1 MRDLER
7 LKKNKRLFHLLTPQ
21 LKYIYDD
28 SKILGVEKGRQLGF
42 TWISAAKI
50 LRINLT
56 EPKPL
61 DHYWISRDEF
71 TAKLFLQDFIQWLNI
86 LDAGLNHKKEFKAT
100 LIDMGN
106 DVQAL
111 KIKLPR
117 SSSSGPVYLN
127 VMSSSVNSIAG
138 KRGHIWI
145 DEAALHKDFQQLY
158 DIAKPAT
165 RWGGN
170 ITFFS
175 THRSKQNYFFKLIQ
189 KIKSGGV
196 PEASV
201 MTVTLD
207 DMLQFG
213 YLDILNDRYAMQ
225 GKRKYA
231 SDEEFL
237 AQEKAQASS
246 EEMFLQ
252 ENMCVPAD
260 ADAVQAVTEDDL
272 RKMMRPQGEIFQ
284 APRAG
289 GRYFAG
295 IDIGRN
301 RDLTVFW
308 VVEDVSTSS
317 QPLLITRYV
326 ETMKKETFSTQER
339 RLAQLIKEWR
349 PYKCL
354 IDGTNIGAGIAENL
368 SERFGETV
376 EDIKITRTTRPLWIS
391 NLIGFTRRSETCL
404 HVPDTNE
411 VWEDF
416 LSVERYI
423 NKEGKED
430 FFIPSHKE
438 RGHGDRFM
446 ALVLCLEAF
455 TRCRSLARYTLETE
469 GTLKTEIKSQKEI
482 SREALKSR
490 PRRRSRMSG
499 F

>member
-1 MRDLER
+1 M
-7 LKKNKRLFHLLTPQ
+7 LLDKTPPIPVTNDTAMFGLLHCQ
-21 LKYIYDD
+21 LRYIWDN
-28 SKILGVEKGRQLGF
+28 STILGVEKGRQLGF
-42 TWISAAKI
+42 TWISAIKI
-50 LRINLT
+50 LRRIDKS
-56 EPKPL
+56 PMPQ

-71 TAKLFLQDFIQWLNI
+71 TAKLFLQDVLQWI
-86 LDAGLNHKKEFKAT
+86 DYIDTFRNHKRRFKT
-100 LIDMGN
+100 SMVKMEDI
-106 DVQAL
+106 QAM
-111 KIKLPR
+111 KITFECG
-117 SSSSGPVYLN
+117 SSIY
-127 VMSSSVNSIAG
+127 VMSSSPNAIAG
-138 KRGHIWI
+138 KRGHIYI
-145 DEAALHKDFQQLY
+145 DEAALHKDFKQLY

-165 RWGGN
+165 RWGFTL
-170 ITFFS
+170 TFFS
-175 THRSKQNYFFKLIQ
+175 THRSKNNYFYKLIER
-189 KIKSGGV
+189 IKSGDI
-196 PEASV
+196 PEATALSINLV
-201 MTVTLD
+201 DALND
-207 DMLQFG
+207 G
-213 YLDILNDRYAMQ
+213 YLHTLNRINSLVNKKQYTTNQ
-225 GKRKYA
+225 EFF
-231 SDEEFL
+231 DE
-237 AQEKAQASS
+237 EKAQASS

-272 RKMMRPQGEIFQ
+272 RKMMRPQSEIFQ
-284 APRAG
+284 SPRSG

-308 VVEDVSTSS
+308 VVEDISTSS
-317 QPLLITRYV
+317 HPLLVTRYV

-376 EDIKITRTTRPLWIS
+376 ENIKITRVTRPLWIS

-455 TRCRSLARYTLETE
+455 TRCRSLARYTLESE
-469 GTLKTEIKSQKEI
+469 GTLKTEVKSQKQI
-482 SREALKSR
+482 AKQTLKT
-490 PRRRSRMSG
+490 RRRSRMSG